1 MVLKRKVKRLLLLL
15 LTIVTLWLF
24 GSNVQINRANEGNYH
39 QSWIILWFTDN
50 NYLPDVGY
58 ENHVIIALDGSSYKY
73 LKVEGKYRCEK
84 GPGKVQGPGIRNVVK
99 LRLATVA
106 KYLERGKSVFVS
118 DVDTYWNY
126 YFDLNKFSPQY
137 DVFPA

>member
-1 MVLKRKVKRLLLLL
+1 M
-15 LTIVTLWLF
+15 
-24 GSNVQINRANEGNYH
+24 NRANEGNYH
-39 QSWIILWFTDN
+39 QSQIILWFTDN
-50 NYLPDVGY
+50 NYLPLTKLRFERLSDVGY
-58 ENHVIIALDGSSYKY
+58 ENHVIIALDDFSYKY

-84 GPGKVQGPGIRNVVK
+84 GTGKVQGPGIRNVVK
-99 LRLATVA
+99 LKLATVA